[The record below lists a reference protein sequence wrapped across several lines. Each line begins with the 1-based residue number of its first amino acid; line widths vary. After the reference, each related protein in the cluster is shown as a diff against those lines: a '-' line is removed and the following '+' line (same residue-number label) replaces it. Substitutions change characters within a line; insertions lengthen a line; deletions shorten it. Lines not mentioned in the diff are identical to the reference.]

1 MNEITLKPKN
11 WTKHPPKPK
20 KWHKYIS
27 KPKKWYKYTPPQ
39 KKFTKIPRK
48 LKNEQNIGGF
58 HYLLLQSVDKHAA
71 YANFGRFY

>member
-1 MNEITLKPKN
+1 MIEITLKPKIEQN
-11 WTKHPPKPK
+11 IPLNQK

-27 KPKKWYKYTPPQ
+27 KPKKWYKYTPPPKK

-58 HYLLLQSVDKHAA
+58 HYLLL
-71 YANFGRFY
+71 

>member
-1 MNEITLKPKN
+1 MTQIHLKTLKN
-11 WTKHPPKPK
+11 DRN
-20 KWHKYIS
+20 
-27 KPKKWYKYTPPQ
+27 TPPPN
-39 KKFTKIPRK
+39 KFTKIPRK